1 MLLKKTLEYRF
12 SLSEHDK
19 KLKEFK
25 IKMENNWKK
34 VAGEMFVDSYDEKVD
49 NMISESC
56 DYRNNIFAKGSSNVN
71 VSEGESW

>member
-1 MLLKKTLEYRF
+1 
-12 SLSEHDK
+12 
-19 KLKEFK
+19 
-25 IKMENNWKK
+25 MENNWKK

-56 DYRNNIFAKGSSNVN
+56 DYRNRIFAKGSSNVN